1 MTFLV
6 GSGRFDRIRQKRF
19 GSATLR
25 YGTQFSHHRKK
36 TFLRS
41 RTWADS
47 TPFFVSSTYKIIP
60 MLDKTCRTWYIDV
73 CGPHHCKLHHD
84 TVTSVITP
92 IRGTSTRRIKTDGGR
107 EMAIRWGASCRISL
121 LVLHMFVCNCHVCLI
136 KKNSSHLNFYYQSNY
151 FFSFSVFCI

>member
-6 GSGRFDRIRQKRF
+6 GSGRFDQIRQKRF
-19 GSATLR
+19 GPATLR
-25 YGTQFSHHRKK
+25 YRTQFSHHRKK

-84 TVTSVITP
+84 TVTPHLFEEQVLVVS
-92 IRGTSTRRIKTDGGR
+92 RRTGEEKWRSDG
-107 EMAIRWGASCRISL
+107 A
-121 LVLHMFVCNCHVCLI
+121 
-136 KKNSSHLNFYYQSNY
+136 HLAAYRY
-151 FFSFSVFCI
+151 